1 MSLTFYMHF
10 WHGQVAVYA
19 YFLTYKLF
27 NWHIYLL
34 LILLLFSLHC
44 MIILILISVV
54 LCVIPGIL
62 VLTKVEKGGLGAS
75 LNAVFKCNSCTLQTV
90 NFQRLALVDG
100 SKRTVMGLAPG
111 EAFFISNL
119 ALPNP
124 WNKLFFQKQVLWH
137 HQPCLPTYHL
147 NTRWNVRRGK
157 GRMKE
162 TDANVL
168 ERPVITTDGVW
179 HTSLKMVLLLL
190 RTKHWRLFWYGH
202 KCMQGKDDIIEE
214 PLYAGSVK
222 SIVTW
227 DQAQF

>member
-44 MIILILISVV
+44 MIILILISVI

-75 LNAVFKCNSCTLQTV
+75 LNAVFKCNSCTV

-100 SKRTVMGLAPG
+100 YKRTVMGLAPG
-111 EAFFISNL
+111 EVFFISSL

-124 WNKLFFQKQVLWH
+124 WNKLFFQEQVLWH

-147 NTRWNVRRGK
+147 NTRWNVGRGK

-162 TDANVL
+162 TDGNVL
-168 ERPVITTDGVW
+168 ERPVVTTDGVW

-214 PLYAGSVK
+214 PLYAGTVK
-222 SIVTW
+222 SIVT
-227 DQAQF
+227 

>member
-75 LNAVFKCNSCTLQTV
+75 LNAVFKCNSCSLQTV

-111 EAFFISNL
+111 EAFFISSL

-124 WNKLFFQKQVLWH
+124 WNKLFFQEQVLWH

-147 NTRWNVRRGK
+147 NTRWNVPRGK

-168 ERPVITTDGVW
+168 ERPVITTDGAW

-214 PLYAGSVK
+214 PLHAGSVK